1 MTLDLY
7 LLPLIKNIYAEN
19 PYVEIP
25 WCSLPYEFPFKRSK
39 TRSGVKHFNLW
50 GDGLEGGNTIHA
62 PYFIRCISMT
72 RKRDKIWTAIIA
84 TRQWFT
90 KLFISE
96 ADALVDDFGNNPPP
110 EIGTQSYS
118 GDIHDKGD

>member
-7 LLPLIKNIYAEN
+7 LLPIIKNIYVDHPN
-19 PYVEIP
+19 LEIP
-25 WCSLPYEFPFKRSK
+25 WRSHPYQFPLI
-39 TRSGVKHFNLW
+39 GVKQYQQSKHFNFG
-50 GDGLEGGNTIHA
+50 GDGLQASEQMLRNFIGG
-62 PYFIRCISMT
+62 ISMT
-72 RKRDKIWTAIIA
+72 RKRDKIWTTIIA

-90 KLFISE
+90 KLFTSE

>member
-1 MTLDLY
+1 
-7 LLPLIKNIYAEN
+7 
-19 PYVEIP
+19 
-25 WCSLPYEFPFKRSK
+25 
-39 TRSGVKHFNLW
+39 
-50 GDGLEGGNTIHA
+50 
-62 PYFIRCISMT
+62 MT
-72 RKRDKIWTAIIA
+72 RKRDTIWTTIIA

-90 KLFISE
+90 KLFTSE